1 MELWIRNQD
10 RDILLK
16 VKSIL
21 IDDNNNDIFTQD
33 YIGKD
38 LATYTLGKYK
48 TKERALE
55 VLDEIQKLLQPTI
68 IYNNDKEHIESLYLP
83 SKVYEMPKE

>member
-1 MELWIRNQD
+1 MELWIKINS
-10 RDILLK
+10 K
-16 VKSIL
+16 VGSGLVKV
-21 IDDNNNDIFTQD
+21 NDIVR
-33 YIGKD
+33 YPREGRYSLESKD
-38 LATYTLGKYK
+38 FVLGIYD

-83 SKVYEMPKE
+83 YKVYEMPLE